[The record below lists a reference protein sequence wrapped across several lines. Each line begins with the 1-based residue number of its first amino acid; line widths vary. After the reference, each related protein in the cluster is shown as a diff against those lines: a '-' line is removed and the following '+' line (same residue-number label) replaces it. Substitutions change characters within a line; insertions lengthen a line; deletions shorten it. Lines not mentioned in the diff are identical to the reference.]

1 MIKKYPKYKN
11 FNLKSTTGKHTE
23 YVMSVYAVNKKS
35 ISCKIAKNG
44 NFDPCTKKLN
54 VKIQD
59 GKILFVFNFESVD
72 IKDLELI
79 DD

>member
-1 MIKKYPKYKN
+1 MIKYPKYKN
-11 FNLKSTTGKHTE
+11 FPLKTTTGKPTE
-23 YVMSVYAVNKKS
+23 YVMSVYNVNKKS

-44 NFDPCTKKLN
+44 NFDGDNKKLN

-72 IKDLELI
+72 IKELELI
-79 DD
+79 DE

>member
-1 MIKKYPKYKN
+1 MIKQPKYKN
-11 FNLKSTTGKHTE
+11 FNLKTTTGNPSE

-35 ISCKIAKNG
+35 ISCRIAKNG
-44 NFDPCTKKLN
+44 NFHPCNRNLN

-59 GKILFVFNFESVD
+59 GKILFIFNFESVD